1 MAREMTGLKFYFRNG
16 ETWTI
21 DRRFIVIYG
30 SNILQQVLA
39 VSMVVN
45 LLKFI
50 HVKGSKLKF
59 SKKEIMFKPTI
70 LT

>member
-21 DRRFIVIYG
+21 DRRFIGDLWIKHITT
-30 SNILQQVLA
+30 SFT

>member
-1 MAREMTGLKFYFRNG
+1 MAREMTGLKFYFRMVKLG
-16 ETWTI
+16 RLI
-21 DRRFIVIYG
+21 VVLLVIYG
-30 SNILQQVLA
+30 LNILQQVLA

>member
-21 DRRFIVIYG
+21 DRRFMVIYG

-39 VSMVVN
+39 VSVVVN

-50 HVKGSKLKF
+50 HVKGVQN
-59 SKKEIMFKPTI
+59 
-70 LT
+70 